1 MKQNITPCLWLD
13 GNAKEAAELY
23 TSVFP
28 GSAIK
33 NISYFGKEGFE
44 THKQEV
50 GKVLTVNF
58 TLHSQPFTILN
69 GGPMYKL
76 NPSVSLYVACE
87 KVGAVDF
94 LYNKL
99 ADGGRVMMP
108 LDRYAWSE
116 RYAWIS
122 DRFGVSWQI
131 ALDVITSQ
139 KITPAF
145 LFMGNHHP
153 QSDKAIEFYTSVFP
167 GSAIGSILRYAGGG
181 SEQEGSVQH
190 GHFSLSGN
198 GFMIMGKSMQHVFDF
213 TEAFSFQVFCDSQ
226 EEIDY
231 FWERLCEGGSEQRCG
246 WLKDRF
252 GLSWQIIPSV
262 LEELLSDPSRAGK
275 VMEAFLKMKKFILA
289 DLYQ

>member
-1 MKQNITPCLWLD
+1 MKQHITPCLWFD
-13 GNAKEAAELY
+13 GNAREAAELY

-28 GSAIK
+28 DSSIK
-33 NISYFGKEGFE
+33 NISYFGKEGSE
-44 THKQEV
+44 THKQQE

-87 KVGAVDF
+87 KAGDVDF
-94 LYNKL
+94 IYNEL
-99 ADGGRVMMP
+99 ADGGMVMMP
-108 LDRYAWSE
+108 LGSYKWSE
-116 RYAWIS
+116 RYAWFS

-131 ALDVITSQ
+131 ALDAVTTK

-153 QSDKAIEFYTSVFP
+153 QADQAIEFYTSVFP
-167 GSAIGSILRYAGGG
+167 GSAIGSILRYARGG
-181 SEQEGSVQH
+181 SEPEGSVQH
-190 GHFSLSGN
+190 AQFSLNGN
-198 GFMIMGKSMQHVFDF
+198 GFMIMGNSMQHAFDF

-231 FWERLCEGGSEQRCG
+231 FWDRLSECGSEQQCG

-252 GLSWQIIPSV
+252 GVSWQIVPSV

-275 VMEAFLKMKKFILA
+275 VTEKFLKMKKFILA
-289 DLYQ
+289 DLYK

>member
-1 MKQNITPCLWLD
+1 MKQIITPCLWFD

-23 TSVFP
+23 TSLFP
-28 GSAIK
+28 DSQIK
-33 NISYFGKEGFE
+33 IISYFGKEGQE
-44 THKQEV
+44 IHKQEE
-50 GKVLTVNF
+50 GQVLTVNF
-58 TLHSQPFTILN
+58 TLHSQPVTILN

-76 NPSVSLYVACE
+76 NPSVSLYVACQKAE
-87 KVGAVDF
+87 EVDF
-94 LYNKL
+94 IYKKL
-99 ADGGRVMMP
+99 ADGGMVMMQ
-108 LDRYAWSE
+108 LGRYAWSE

-131 ALDVITSQ
+131 ALDAVTSQ

-153 QSDKAIEFYTSVFP
+153 QADEAIKFYTSLFP
-167 GSAIGSILRYAGGG
+167 GSAIGSILRYTKGGN
-181 SEQEGSVQH
+181 EPEGSVQH
-190 GHFSLSGN
+190 GQFSLNGN
-198 GFMIMGKSMQHVFDF
+198 GFMIMGNSMQHAFDF

-231 FWERLCEGGSEQRCG
+231 FWERLCEGGSQQQCG

-252 GLSWQIIPSV
+252 GLSWQIVPSA

-275 VMEAFLKMKKFILA
+275 VTEAFLKMKKFILA
-289 DLYQ
+289 DLY

>member
-58 TLHSQPFTILN
+58 TLHSQPFTSLN

-87 KVGAVDF
+87 KVGDVDF

-99 ADGGRVMMP
+99 ADGGMVMMP

>member
-1 MKQNITPCLWLD
+1 MKQIITPCLWFD

-23 TSVFP
+23 TSLFP
-28 GSAIK
+28 DSQIK
-33 NISYFGKEGFE
+33 NISYFGKEGQE
-44 THKQEV
+44 IHKQEE
-50 GKVLTVNF
+50 GQVLTVNF
-58 TLHSQPFTILN
+58 TLHSQPVTILN

-87 KVGAVDF
+87 KAGDVDF
-94 LYNKL
+94 IYNEL
-99 ADGGRVMMP
+99 ADGGMVMMP
-108 LDRYAWSE
+108 LGSYKWSE
-116 RYAWIS
+116 RYAWFS

-131 ALDVITSQ
+131 ALDAVTTK

-153 QSDKAIEFYTSVFP
+153 QADQAIEFYTSVFP
-167 GSAIGSILRYAGGG
+167 GSAIGSILRYARGG
-181 SEQEGSVQH
+181 SEPEGSVQH
-190 GHFSLSGN
+190 AQFSLNGN
-198 GFMIMGKSMQHVFDF
+198 GFMIMGNSMQHAFDF

-231 FWERLCEGGSEQRCG
+231 FWDRLSECGSEQQCG

-252 GLSWQIIPSV
+252 GVSWQIVPSV

-275 VMEAFLKMKKFILA
+275 VTEKFLKMKKFILA
-289 DLYQ
+289 DLYK